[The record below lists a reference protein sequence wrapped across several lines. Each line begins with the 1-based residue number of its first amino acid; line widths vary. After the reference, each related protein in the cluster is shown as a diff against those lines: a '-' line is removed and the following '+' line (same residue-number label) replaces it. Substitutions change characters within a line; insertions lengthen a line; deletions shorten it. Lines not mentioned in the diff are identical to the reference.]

1 MENAHPT
8 SSVLVKLVTLAT
20 IAPLH
25 PVRSDALDMVY
36 AATASASATKGSMG
50 LHVNFLIARIVAV
63 GVESAST
70 VNVNAIVNS
79 PPMTVHAS
87 GLTSARSHLLA

>member
-1 MENAHPT
+1 
-8 SSVLVKLVTLAT
+8 
-20 IAPLH
+20 
-25 PVRSDALDMVY
+25 
-36 AATASASATKGSMG
+36 
-50 LHVNFLIARIVAV
+50 V

-79 PPMTVHAS
+79 PPMTVHAN